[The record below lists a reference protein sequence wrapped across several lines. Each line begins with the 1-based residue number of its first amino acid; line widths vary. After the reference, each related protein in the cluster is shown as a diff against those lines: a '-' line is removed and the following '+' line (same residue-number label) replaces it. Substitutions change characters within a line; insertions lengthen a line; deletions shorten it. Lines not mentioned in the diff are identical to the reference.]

1 VRLLKVFVISILM
14 AGLLTGCGSEKNL
27 CHSKRADF
35 DKMYDL
41 AVENLKAG
49 KDSKS
54 MRYEGMAVQLVI
66 ENRSCFPQDFA
77 DTIEEIHKSIN
88 SRK

>member
-1 VRLLKVFVISILM
+1 M
-14 AGLLTGCGSEKNL
+14 AGLLTSCGSEENL

-35 DKMYDL
+35 DKMYEL
-41 AVENLKAG
+41 AIENLKAG
-49 KDSKS
+49 RDSKS

-66 ENRSCFPQDFA
+66 ENRTCFPQDFV
-77 DTIEEIHKSIN
+77 DTIEEIHESIE

>member
-1 VRLLKVFVISILM
+1 VRLLKIFVISILM
-14 AGLLTGCGSEKNL
+14 AGLLTSCGSEENL

-41 AVENLKAG
+41 AIENLKAG

-66 ENRSCFPQDFA
+66 ENRTCFPQDFV
-77 DTIEEIHKSIN
+77 DTIEEIHESIE

>member
-1 VRLLKVFVISILM
+1 MRLLKIFVISILM
-14 AGLLTGCGSEKNL
+14 AGLLTSCGSEENL

-35 DKMYDL
+35 DKMYEL
-41 AVENLKAG
+41 AIENLKAG
-49 KDSKS
+49 RDSKS

-66 ENRSCFPQDFA
+66 ENRTCFPQDFV
-77 DTIEEIHKSIN
+77 DTIEEIHESIE

>member
-1 VRLLKVFVISILM
+1 MRLLKIFVISILM
-14 AGLLTGCGSEKNL
+14 AGLLTSCGSEENL

-41 AVENLKAG
+41 AIENLKAG

-66 ENRSCFPQDFA
+66 ENRTCFPQDFV
-77 DTIEEIHKSIN
+77 DTIEEIHESIE

>member
-1 VRLLKVFVISILM
+1 MRLLKVFVISILM
-14 AGLLTGCGSEKNL
+14 AGLLTSCGSEENL

-35 DKMYDL
+35 DKMYEL
-41 AVENLKAG
+41 AIENLKAG

-66 ENRSCFPQDFA
+66 ENRTCFPQDFV
-77 DTIEEIHKSIN
+77 DTIEEIHESIE

>member
-1 VRLLKVFVISILM
+1 M
-14 AGLLTGCGSEKNL
+14 AGLLTSCGSEENL

-41 AVENLKAG
+41 AIENLKAG

-66 ENRSCFPQDFA
+66 ENRACFPQDFV
-77 DTIEEIHKSIN
+77 DTIEEIHESIE

>member
-1 VRLLKVFVISILM
+1 MRLLKIFVISILM
-14 AGLLTGCGSEKNL
+14 AGLLTSCGSEENL

-41 AVENLKAG
+41 AIENLKAG

-66 ENRSCFPQDFA
+66 ENRTCFPKDFV
-77 DTIEEIHKSIN
+77 DTIEEIHESIE